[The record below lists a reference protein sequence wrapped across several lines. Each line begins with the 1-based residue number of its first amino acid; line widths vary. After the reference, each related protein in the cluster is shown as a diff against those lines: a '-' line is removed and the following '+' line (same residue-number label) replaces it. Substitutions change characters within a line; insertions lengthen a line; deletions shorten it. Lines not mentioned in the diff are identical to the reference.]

1 MGRVKNRV
9 LQIENPECVKKTF
22 PYFFEEFSRV
32 CSEAVPVITVDGP
45 TASGKGTIAN
55 HVGKI
60 WDLMFSTA
68 VLSTDL

>member
-1 MGRVKNRV
+1 MTFSMAAFALKDEVGRVKNRV

-45 TASGKGTIAN
+45 TASGKGQLPI
-55 HVGKI
+55 
-60 WDLMFSTA
+60 M
-68 VLSTDL
+68 